1 MKRKNYER
9 YDEVI
14 ARKQIERLKKELQEL
29 RMTKR
34 SSNDDLQLLKNIGE
48 YEDQIRLKDRE
59 IKLLT

>member
-1 MKRKNYER
+1 
-9 YDEVI
+9 VI